1 MANPIKGEVSFE
13 VDGKLYTF
21 VFGTYAAAALERRS
35 KMSVRQF
42 FNRKDHEFGM
52 DDTLALVHAGLLRH
66 HKMTEEQVADL
77 IDSCGHERFA
87 EIIKDAFELSG
98 MNSREGNTAGHPPQ
112 EAARVNGTGTS
123 S

>member
-1 MANPIKGEVSFE
+1 MANPLKGEVSFE

-21 VFGTYAAAALERRS
+21 VFGTYAAAALERRT

-42 FNRKDHEFGM
+42 FARPDHEFGM

-77 IDSCGHERFA
+77 IDSCGHERFGD
-87 EIIKDAFELSG
+87 IIKEAFELSG
-98 MNSREGNTAGHPPQ
+98 MRGQEGNTGGRPPP